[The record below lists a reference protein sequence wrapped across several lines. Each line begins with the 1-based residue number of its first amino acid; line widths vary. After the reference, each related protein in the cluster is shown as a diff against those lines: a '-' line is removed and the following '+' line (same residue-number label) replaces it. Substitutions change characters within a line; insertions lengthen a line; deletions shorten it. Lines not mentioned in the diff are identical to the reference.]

1 MHIHHPSRHNHF
13 TAVLL
18 VLAMLPVACD
28 DSTGPQPGA
37 IGVSVLT
44 AGDTIDRDHDGY
56 SLSVDG
62 GPPQAVSVNS
72 SLTIA
77 NIPPGS
83 HLVRLDGV
91 AANCSVSGTNP
102 RSVEVVANFV
112 AVSFSV
118 SCIPNT
124 GSIHVSTAT
133 SGPDPDPDGYFVTVG
148 GVSKAEMPAN
158 GTASISDVREGTYPV
173 TLAGLSGN
181 CVVDGANLRT
191 VTITFGAT
199 VEVAFA
205 IRCVAPGGL
214 RVTTATTGVDLDAS
228 GYTVDIR
235 LQGASSATRATVS
248 SNGTVTISGL
258 LPGDYL
264 LTLFDVTPNCQAVMP
279 SPRVAAVAAGSETS
293 VTLDVRCD
301 AARQLAFVV
310 GTGLNAEIYV
320 IASNGVGASRIT
332 AHWGSDADPSWSPDG
347 SRIAFASDRDMNL
360 EIYVMNA
367 NGESQ
372 TRLTNIPAADYRPA
386 WSPDG
391 ARIAFVS
398 ERDGNAEV
406 YVMNADGASP
416 VRLTSNIAR
425 DSDPAWSPDG
435 SRIAFSSDREG
446 IGGIWVMNAD
456 GSGLT
461 RLTVNSMG
469 DLQPAWSPDGT
480 RIAFSRKRIN
490 NSDIF
495 IVNTDGSGLTQLTKG
510 IDNAADPAW
519 SPDGLRI
526 ALNAMAS
533 PTPCGWYDYD
543 CGPSDPY
550 ILVVSADGIPYSS
563 LTTPLPAFNPAWRP

>member
-1 MHIHHPSRHNHF
+1 MQMDQSGRPLATTF
-13 TAVLL
+13 L
-18 VLAMLPVACD
+18 VLAMLSLGCD
-28 DSTGPQPGA
+28 DSTGPLTGA
-37 IGVSVLT
+37 IGIIVST
-44 AGDTIDRDHDGY
+44 AGETIDRDPNGYILSIDGAQA
-56 SLSVDG
+56 
-62 GPPQAVSVNS
+62 QAVDVNAALS
-72 SLTIA
+72 IA
-77 NIPPGS
+77 NLPAGT
-83 HLVRLDGV
+83 HLVRLDGL
-91 AANCSVSGTNP
+91 APNCSISGTNP

-118 SCIPNT
+118 SCIANT

-133 SGPDPDPDGYFVTVG
+133 SGPDPDPDGYVVTVG
-148 GVSKAEMPAN
+148 DVSKAEMPAN

-181 CVVDGANLRT
+181 CVVDGANVRT
-191 VTITFGAT
+191 VSITFGAT

-205 IRCVAPGGL
+205 IRCVAPGSL

-235 LQGASSATRATVS
+235 LQGASSATRTTVS
-248 SNGTVTISGL
+248 TNGTVTFSGL
-258 LPGDYL
+258 FPGDYL

-279 SPRVAAVAAGSETS
+279 SPRLAAVAAGSETS

-320 IASNGVGASRIT
+320 IASNGVGASRVT
-332 AHWGSDADPSWSPDG
+332 THWGSDADPSWSPNG

-372 TRLTNIPAADYRPA
+372 TRLTNVPAADYR
-386 WSPDG
+386 
-391 ARIAFVS
+391 
-398 ERDGNAEV
+398 
-406 YVMNADGASP
+406 
-416 VRLTSNIAR
+416 
-425 DSDPAWSPDG
+425 PAWSPDG
-435 SRIAFSSDREG
+435 SRIAFSSDRDG
-446 IGGIWVMNAD
+446 SGGIWVMNAD

-461 RLTVNSMG
+461 RLTSNTRG
-469 DLQPAWSPDGT
+469 DRQPAWSPDGA
-480 RIAFSRKRIN
+480 RIAFSRVSS
-490 NSDIF
+490 NSSNIF
-495 IVNTDGSGLTQLTKG
+495 IVNADGSGLAQLTKG
-510 IDNAADPAW
+510 IENAADPAW

-526 ALNAMAS
+526 ALSAMEL

-543 CGPSDPY
+543 CGSSDPY

>member
-1 MHIHHPSRHNHF
+1 MQMDQSGRPLATTF
-13 TAVLL
+13 L
-18 VLAMLPVACD
+18 VLAMLSLGCD
-28 DSTGPQPGA
+28 DSTGPLTGA
-37 IGVSVLT
+37 IGITVST
-44 AGDTIDRDHDGY
+44 EGETIDRDPNGYILSIDGAQA
-56 SLSVDG
+56 
-62 GPPQAVSVNS
+62 QAVDVNAALS
-72 SLTIA
+72 IA
-77 NIPPGS
+77 NLPAGT
-83 HLVRLDGV
+83 HLVRLDGL
-91 AANCSVSGTNP
+91 APNCSISGTNP
-102 RSVEVVANFV
+102 RSVEVVANFI

-118 SCIPNT
+118 SCIANT

-181 CVVDGANLRT
+181 CVVDGANVRT
-191 VTITFGAT
+191 VSITFGAT

-205 IRCVAPGGL
+205 IRCVAPGSL

-235 LQGASSATRATVS
+235 LQGASSATRTTVS
-248 SNGTVTISGL
+248 TNGTVTFSGL
-258 LPGDYL
+258 FPGDYL

-279 SPRVAAVAAGSETS
+279 SPRLAAVAAGSETS

-320 IASNGVGASRIT
+320 IASNGVGASRVT
-332 AHWGSDADPSWSPDG
+332 THWGSDADPSWSPNG

-372 TRLTNIPAADYRPA
+372 TRLTNVPAADYRPA

-398 ERDGNAEV
+398 ERDGNAGV

-416 VRLTSNIAR
+416 VRLTSNVAR
-425 DSDPAWSPDG
+425 DADPAWSPDG
-435 SRIAFSSDREG
+435 SRIAFSSDRDG
-446 IGGIWVMNAD
+446 SGGIWVMNAD

-461 RLTVNSMG
+461 RLTSNTRG
-469 DLQPAWSPDGT
+469 DRQPAWSPDGA
-480 RIAFSRKRIN
+480 RIAFSRVSS
-490 NSDIF
+490 NSSNIF
-495 IVNTDGSGLTQLTKG
+495 IVNADGSGLAQLTKG
-510 IDNAADPAW
+510 IENAADPAW

-526 ALNAMAS
+526 ALSAMEL

-543 CGPSDPY
+543 CGSSDPY

>member
-1 MHIHHPSRHNHF
+1 MQIHQSGRHLA
-13 TAVLL
+13 TTLL
-18 VLAMLPVACD
+18 VVAMLSLGCD
-28 DSTGPQPGA
+28 DSTGPLTGA
-37 IGVSVLT
+37 IGIIVST
-44 AGDTIDRDHDGY
+44 AGETIDRDPDGY
-56 SLSVDG
+56 ILSIDGAQAQAVDVNASLS
-62 GPPQAVSVNS
+62 
-72 SLTIA
+72 IA
-77 NIPPGS
+77 NLPAGT
-83 HLVRLDGV
+83 HLVRLDGL
-91 AANCSVSGTNP
+91 APNCSISGTNP

-118 SCIPNT
+118 SCVANT

-133 SGPDPDPDGYFVTVG
+133 SGADPDPDGYVVTVG
-148 GVSKAEMPAN
+148 DVSKAEMPAN

-181 CVVDGANLRT
+181 CVIDGANVRT
-191 VTITFGAT
+191 VSITFGAT

-205 IRCVAPGGL
+205 IRCVAPGSL
-214 RVTTATTGVDLDAS
+214 RVTTATTGVDLDTS

-248 SNGTVTISGL
+248 TNGTVTISGL
-258 LPGDYL
+258 FPGDYL

-279 SPRVAAVAAGSETS
+279 SPRLAAVAAGSETS

-310 GTGLNAEIYV
+310 GTGLNAEIYA

-372 TRLTNIPAADYRPA
+372 TRLTNVPAADYRPA

-416 VRLTSNIAR
+416 VRLTSNGAR
-425 DSDPAWSPDG
+425 DADPAWSPDG
-435 SRIAFSSDREG
+435 SRIAFSSNRDG
-446 IGGIWVMNAD
+446 SGGIWVMNAD

-461 RLTVNSMG
+461 RLTSNTRG

-480 RIAFSRKRIN
+480 RIAFSRVSSN
-490 NSDIF
+490 SSDIF
-495 IVNTDGSGLTQLTKG
+495 MVNADGSGLAQLTKG
-510 IDNAADPAW
+510 IDNAAEPAW

-526 ALNAMAS
+526 ALSAMEL

-543 CGPSDPY
+543 CGSSDPY

>member
-1 MHIHHPSRHNHF
+1 MQMDQSGRPLATTF
-13 TAVLL
+13 L
-18 VLAMLPVACD
+18 VLAMLSLGCD
-28 DSTGPQPGA
+28 DSTGPLTGA
-37 IGVSVLT
+37 IGITVST
-44 AGDTIDRDHDGY
+44 EGETIDRDPNGYILSIDGAQA
-56 SLSVDG
+56 
-62 GPPQAVSVNS
+62 QAVDVNAALS
-72 SLTIA
+72 IA
-77 NIPPGS
+77 NLPAGT
-83 HLVRLDGV
+83 HLVRLDGL
-91 AANCSVSGTNP
+91 APNCSISGTNP

-118 SCIPNT
+118 SCIANT

-181 CVVDGANLRT
+181 CVVDGANVRT
-191 VTITFGAT
+191 VSITFGAT

-205 IRCVAPGGL
+205 IRCVAPGSL

-235 LQGASSATRATVS
+235 LQGASSATRTTVS
-248 SNGTVTISGL
+248 TNGTVTFSGL
-258 LPGDYL
+258 FPGAYL

-279 SPRVAAVAAGSETS
+279 SPRLAAVAAGSETS

-320 IASNGVGASRIT
+320 IASNGVGASRVT
-332 AHWGSDADPSWSPDG
+332 THWGSDADPSWSPNG

-372 TRLTNIPAADYRPA
+372 TRLTNVPAADYRPA

-416 VRLTSNIAR
+416 VRLTSNVAR
-425 DSDPAWSPDG
+425 DADPAWSPDG
-435 SRIAFSSDREG
+435 SRIAFSSDRDG
-446 IGGIWVMNAD
+446 SGGIWVMNAD

-461 RLTVNSMG
+461 RLTSNTRG
-469 DLQPAWSPDGT
+469 DRQPAWSPDGA
-480 RIAFSRKRIN
+480 RIAFSRVSS
-490 NSDIF
+490 NSSNIF
-495 IVNTDGSGLTQLTKG
+495 IVNADGSGLAQLTKG
-510 IDNAADPAW
+510 IENAADPAW

-526 ALNAMAS
+526 ALSAMEL

-543 CGPSDPY
+543 CGSSDPY

>member
-1 MHIHHPSRHNHF
+1 MQMDQSGRPLATTF
-13 TAVLL
+13 L
-18 VLAMLPVACD
+18 VLAMLSLGCD
-28 DSTGPQPGA
+28 DSTGPLTGA
-37 IGVSVLT
+37 IGITVST
-44 AGDTIDRDHDGY
+44 EGETIDRDPNGYILSIDGAQA
-56 SLSVDG
+56 
-62 GPPQAVSVNS
+62 QAVDVNAALS
-72 SLTIA
+72 IA
-77 NIPPGS
+77 NLPAGT
-83 HLVRLDGV
+83 HLVRLDGL
-91 AANCSVSGTNP
+91 APNCSISGTNP
-102 RSVEVVANFV
+102 RSVEVVANFI

-118 SCIPNT
+118 SCIANT

-181 CVVDGANLRT
+181 CVVDGANVRT
-191 VTITFGAT
+191 VSITFGAT

-205 IRCVAPGGL
+205 IRCVAPGSL
-214 RVTTATTGVDLDAS
+214 RVMTATTGVDLDAS

-235 LQGASSATRATVS
+235 LQGASSATRTTVS
-248 SNGTVTISGL
+248 TNGTVTFSGL
-258 LPGDYL
+258 FPGDYL

-279 SPRVAAVAAGSETS
+279 SPRLAAVAAGSETS

-320 IASNGVGASRIT
+320 IASNGVGASRVT
-332 AHWGSDADPSWSPDG
+332 THWGSDADPSWSPNG

-372 TRLTNIPAADYRPA
+372 TRLTNVPAADYRPA

-416 VRLTSNIAR
+416 VRLTSNVAR
-425 DSDPAWSPDG
+425 DADPAWSPDG
-435 SRIAFSSDREG
+435 SRIAFSSDRDG
-446 IGGIWVMNAD
+446 SGGIWVMNAD

-461 RLTVNSMG
+461 RLTSNTRG
-469 DLQPAWSPDGT
+469 DRQPAWSPDGA
-480 RIAFSRKRIN
+480 RIAFSRVSS
-490 NSDIF
+490 NSSNIF
-495 IVNTDGSGLTQLTKG
+495 IVNADGSGLAQLTKG
-510 IDNAADPAW
+510 IENAADPAW

-526 ALNAMAS
+526 ALSAMEL

-543 CGPSDPY
+543 CGSSDPY